1 MFDMLNKGTAWNP
14 KGLKNIMRRARFC
27 KKSTTFPN
35 LTGHFGLRLQ
45 LNKTSKVEQEI
56 DIC

>member
-1 MFDMLNKGTAWNP
+1 MKSKGFKKYYAESTF
-14 KGLKNIMRRARFC
+14 LQ
-27 KKSTTFPN
+27 KSTPFPN